1 MTLEMI
7 RQAWRAATARPLHA
21 ILVAG
26 SMAIGIAAN
35 ASVFAIVDA
44 AIVRPFPFPSPERL
58 IGVGAAYPRLNRGL
72 EFFESISGPE

>member
-26 SMAIGIAAN
+26 SIAIGIAAN

-58 IGVGAAYPRLNRGL
+58 IGSPARPAGRAALVATAA
-72 EFFESISGPE
+72 